1 MSNNHVSENSLFNYL
16 IERLPFLNNLELIK
30 ELKNYSSLLKTY
42 LSSRVTT
49 RSYSPV
55 KAQLRESLKKIYNLT
70 SSTTNLLESN
80 TIRGFEQVENK
91 VNSNGMKMLKH
102 VYYTTNRIIKKNK
115 HSKRD
120 NLPYL
125 LNEAIINIVL
135 EYVCLQAG
143 RNDVPEFRR
152 FTKVAETNRNEIT
165 TSNINWNYEMEK
177 IQGITLHEYITSSR
191 FDINILI
198 DILHQVLD
206 ILQFL
211 QTTCGFFHGD
221 LNSSNVMLIP
231 LEGDRYKVKLI
242 DFGFSLIDTNYLNN
256 QQKYVLTNTRNLNTD
271 SLFINFTANGN
282 INRESK
288 TNLKFVDFYHL
299 LFFVYKD
306 LKKSK
311 KIKIA
316 NKLKNTFQFTE
327 GINLNRVEEDQIHEL
342 TRKYE
347 LIPYNFTSSNRNLDE
362 LLEVFRQSLIPNNF
376 INNAN
381 ENRNEN
387 ENSNGNEN
395 ENENNGNNFFQR
407 MGGPRGLSY
416 GNNGSGNNGS
426 GNGFLMSRG
435 SVQSFQ
441 PTNRGQS
448 ARRQLNLTTASYSP
462 SAIRRPLNINNSNN
476 EEGTPKKR
484 GKVVKGLFNS

>member
-1 MSNNHVSENSLFNYL
+1 MNNHVSENPLFNYL
-16 IERLPFLNNLELIK
+16 IERLPFLNNLELIN

-42 LSSRVTT
+42 LSSNISSRASQF
-49 RSYSPV
+49 RLKESL
-55 KAQLRESLKKIYNLT
+55 KNSLKKIYNLT
-70 SSTTNLLESN
+70 SSTTNLFESN

-143 RNDVPEFRR
+143 RNDVAEFRR
-152 FTKVAETNRNEIT
+152 FTKVNEKNENERT
-165 TSNINWNYEMEK
+165 RSNINWNYEMEK

-306 LKKSK
+306 LKKNK

-316 NKLKNTFQFTE
+316 NKLKTTFQFSE
-327 GINLNRVEEDQIHEL
+327 DINLNRVEEDQIHEL

-347 LIPYNFTSSNRNLDE
+347 LIPYNFTSSNRNLDD
-362 LLEVFRQSLIPNNF
+362 LLEEFRNSLIPNNF
-376 INNAN
+376 INNGN

-387 ENSNGNEN
+387 ENSNRNEN
-395 ENENNGNNFFQR
+395 IFARREV
-407 MGGPRGLSY
+407 PRGLFF

-426 GNGFLMSRG
+426 GNNDSGNGFLMSRDR
-435 SVQSFQ
+435 VQSFQ
-441 PTNRGQS
+441 SRNRGQI

-476 EEGTPKKR
+476 EEETPKKKR
-484 GKVVKGLFNS
+484 